1 MNGYVKK
8 FSGKITMKKK
18 KNYIYIYRKGINE
31 LLDFHGLFSDIK
43 VNFYYYN

>member
-8 FSGKITMKKK
+8 FSGKITM
-18 KNYIYIYRKGINE
+18 NIYIYIYRKGINE